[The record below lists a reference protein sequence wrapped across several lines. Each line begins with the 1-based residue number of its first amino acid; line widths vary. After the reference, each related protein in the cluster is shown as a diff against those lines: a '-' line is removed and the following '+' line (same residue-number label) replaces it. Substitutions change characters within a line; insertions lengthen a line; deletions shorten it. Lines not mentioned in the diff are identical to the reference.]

1 MKFTKEQLNKAASAK
16 SADELLMLAKEN
28 GIELTAEEAAGYYA
42 DCHKADELANEEL
55 EDVSGGCGEETPGP
69 KFHAGDTVY
78 LGNPLN
84 TAKILELG
92 GYDEVH
98 GYYYNIY
105 CLRKHTYEKGFEW
118 EMRLC

>member
-1 MKFTKEQLNKAASAK
+1 MKFSNKQLEKAKQAKNAEELRSLARENGMELTEEEASKFFAELHKEGEI
-16 SADELLMLAKEN
+16 ADE
-28 GIELTAEEAAGYYA
+28 ELV
-42 DCHKADELANEEL
+42 N
-55 EDVSGGCGEETPGP
+55 VSGGCGEEILEP
-69 KFHAGDTVY
+69 KFHAGDIVY

-84 TAKILELG
+84 TASVLELG

-118 EMRLC
+118 EMRPC